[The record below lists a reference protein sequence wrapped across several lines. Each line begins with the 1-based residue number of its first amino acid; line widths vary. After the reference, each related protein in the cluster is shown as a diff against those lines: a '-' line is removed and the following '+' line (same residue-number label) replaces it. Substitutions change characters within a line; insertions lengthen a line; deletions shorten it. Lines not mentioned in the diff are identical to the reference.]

1 MRQRP
6 AVNCSSDESE
16 YAESETNDV
25 AQWGT
30 DLTEVDTGSDE
41 DDENDDDRCGS
52 VDDEALLI
60 VNKDHPPEYYNVG

>member
-6 AVNCSSDESE
+6 AVNCSSDKSE
-16 YAESETNDV
+16 YAESETNDD

-52 VDDEALLI
+52 VDDEALLFVI
-60 VNKDHPPEYYNVG
+60 KDHPPEYYNVG

>member
-6 AVNCSSDESE
+6 TVKCSSDESE
-16 YAESETNDV
+16 YAESETNAD

-30 DLTEVDTGSDE
+30 DPTEVDTGSDE
-41 DDENDDDRCGS
+41 DDENDDRCGS
-52 VDDEALLI
+52 VDDEALLF

>member
-6 AVNCSSDESE
+6 VVNCSSDESE
-16 YAESETNDV
+16 YAELETNDD

-41 DDENDDDRCGS
+41 DDENDDRCGS
-52 VDDEALLI
+52 LDDEALLF
-60 VNKDHPPEYYNVG
+60 VNKDHSPEYYNVG